1 MHTDVL
7 PFASS
12 HVAEAAE
19 LLAARHRTVR
29 AQPPVLPVAYEEP
42 AAARVAIE
50 RLLQNPDCAGF
61 VAMTHGQVAGYLIG
75 RRQLSPET
83 TIMAIKFDQRAM
95 VVPFAGFAATA
106 GSEATVL
113 RELYAVAATAWVDE
127 GFFAHYVTT
136 SLLPATLEPWFSLG
150 FGQRVLH
157 GIRQIGGPDRG
168 DTGNARA
175 GISAR
180 QAGPDDCDAVH
191 ALIGDLMRHHAP
203 SPIFMPFLPEA
214 VKSERHAIAAWLSDP
229 AVAYFLAEIDGEAV
243 GVIGMHP
250 AEEFVDELRRPDR
263 SAYLYIGHMRSGAR
277 GQGLGTSLVE
287 DGLAWARES
296 GYRACVVGWY
306 TAGAL
311 ASRFWPNR
319 GFAPATTRLER
330 RVDERVAW
338 AKARD

>member
-1 MHTDVL
+1 MHTHVL

-12 HVAEAAE
+12 HVAEAAG

-29 AQPPVLPVAYEEP
+29 AQLPVLPVAYEEP
-42 AAARVAIE
+42 AAARLAIE
-50 RLLQNPDCAGF
+50 RLLQNRANTAF
-61 VAMTHGQVAGYLIG
+61 VAMDHGKVTGYLIG
-75 RRQLSPET
+75 HRQLSPET

-95 VVPFAGFAATA
+95 VVPFAGFATTA

-113 RELYAVAATAWVDE
+113 RELYAAAATVWVDE

-136 SLLPATLEPWFSLG
+136 SLLPVTLEPWFSLG

-175 GISAR
+175 GVAAR
-180 QAGPDDCDAVH
+180 RAGPDDCDAVH

-214 VKSERHAIAAWLSDP
+214 VKSERHEIAAWLSDP
-229 AVAYFLAEIDGEAV
+229 AVAYFLAEVGGEPV

-263 SAYLYIGHMRSGAR
+263 SAYLYIGQMRSGVR
-277 GQGLGTSLVE
+277 GQGLGTGLVE
-287 DGLAWARES
+287 HGLEWARES

-319 GFAPATTRLER
+319 GFAPATMRLER

>member
-1 MHTDVL
+1 MQTDVL
-7 PFASS
+7 PFAPS
-12 HVAEAAE
+12 HVAEAAG
-19 LLAARHRTVR
+19 LLAARHRAVR
-29 AQPPVLPVAYEEP
+29 AQLPVLPAAYEEP
-42 AAARVAIE
+42 AAARLAIE
-50 RLLQNPDCAGF
+50 RLLQNRDSTAV
-61 VAMTHGQVAGYLIG
+61 VAMAHGTVAGYLIG
-75 RRQLSPET
+75 RRQVSPET

-106 GSEATVL
+106 GSEAAVL
-113 RELYAVAATAWVDE
+113 RELYADAAAAWVDE
-127 GFFAHYVTT
+127 GFFAHYVTM
-136 SLLPATLEPWFSLG
+136 SLLPVTIEPWFSLG

-157 GIRQIGGPDRG
+157 GIRLIGGPDGG
-168 DTGNARA
+168 DAGNVGVGITARRA
-175 GISAR
+175 GP
-180 QAGPDDCDAVH
+180 GDCDAVH
-191 ALIGDLMRHHAP
+191 ALIGDLVRHHAP

-214 VKSERHAIAAWLSDP
+214 VKSERHEIAAWLSDP
-229 AVAYFLAEIDGEAV
+229 AVAYFLAEADGTPV

-263 SAYLYIGHMRSGAR
+263 SAYLYIGHVRAGGR
-277 GQGLGTSLVE
+277 GQGLGTGLVE
-287 DGLAWARES
+287 HGLAWARAS